1 MPKLNKSERGRR
13 PLASFIDQLIY
24 ICCYGALTHPSAFTA
39 GLQQLA
45 FDSLPAP
52 KLCKGASNV
61 LRTRAVPVTLQQ

>member
-24 ICCYGALTHPSAFTA
+24 AATAPLTHPSAFTA